1 MNENLQ
7 DVRNEKLR
15 QIEADIKIL
24 EFLKDIRD
32 ELNDDLVKKRMYIK
46 YLERQ
51 LTQNTKEGSKLILN
65 YLEGQKNLLIEILR
79 VGRVLN
85 SDASRTN
92 EQLFT
97 AYLKKLKVTIAQ
109 VKIFSKKSDLA
120 LLKVYYYLYPFK
132 YNKTVFS
139 SLYEKV
145 KKERALTRKLDVA
158 KNVVAWIEKTK
169 IWNKIEEIT
178 QPLNGESIELKIGRL
193 REARRVI
200 IRMMVNQWTIRRMF

>member
-120 LLKVYYYLYPFK
+120 LLKIYYYLYPFK

>member
-7 DVRNEKLR
+7 DVKNEELW

-51 LTQNTKEGSKLILN
+51 LTQNTKEGSKIILN